1 MRRNGHSSALCA
13 GFGLTEAMIAVG
25 IVATALLVLVQQLSI
40 GFRESGAN
48 EDRAFAYQKA
58 SAILSEIQNAIALGQ
73 IERGDQ
79 LLALADEG
87 RNFTLTTR
95 MDHEGLP
102 FVPGHPMSGNVTLG
116 NEWRWSRTVSVE
128 PHDHAGLYYCRVQIG
143 LRDGERWQDAASHAL
158 LFSLLPP
165 SDAPEQ
171 THDVYVIACAEAGSQ
186 LGDLAALRDSVRSAA
201 SDLAASSQANVR
213 LHWITRLGYGRDAS
227 YAPFVN
233 VTRPADAAAPWAY
246 WMPGQLGGAHAGK
259 SLYRADLIAGVL
271 RTEDGLLHATSS
283 LTAQPVAIA
292 DRFNHCMRTPA
303 AWSLFESRVA
313 AGLEEE
319 HEPPLQLLLDD
330 LQRRPERYR
339 NAVFLNLHGRALPLP
354 PLRNAS
360 DAAKDPV
367 GRPGVRVVTHPA
379 RLWTPRDP
387 DGNGNQSDTKDL
399 ELRVHAYR
407 ASTAA
412 DVLQEP
418 ILVQIFGGNFTG
430 NVNGKGTGQPTLLV
444 HRLQGG
450 VSLDTGLASGDGRD
464 YAAFD
469 SATGV
474 APNTATKPFE
484 MWFETGYV
492 GGADPYTW
500 LRLHN
505 TPLTAPQVG
514 TQGLHPDAKLYG
526 LEHCPSPVR
535 GEFEHD
541 LATTSTPLIAR
552 NTARW
557 RIRMPA
563 SAFAAGSLPAR
574 DHVVRVVTRI
584 GADATTGVRWP
595 TAKQPQNRSETF
607 AWWTSAAAN
616 VPAPE
621 RAQFLGDP
629 RLCPYTDL
637 MATGTTLANGYNAC
651 FDDLVNG
658 SVDARAMWPCLQSS
672 FLAEGFGGG
681 VRADAGR
688 LLQLW
693 RDGMQKAG
701 TVFVAPGDRMAD
713 ALLLGGE
720 IAMPTQS
727 ATEPVALH
735 ADFSGGAMPSVDTIT
750 RATNGAGGAVGELA
764 LARGGSSPWR
774 CVPFLGELCPD
785 DLGDEWLQN
794 GNIAFGTGASQLAW
808 TPLTGTSFADAPRG
822 TGSAGAHSST
832 LGAAGAAMLACC
844 GPASST
850 LTFATAIENA
860 MTPSSNGAVA
870 INHSVQSE
878 PPLSLRSARTI
889 RTPGNSGVTVHGLD
903 STASYPRSTLT
914 ELDVTWNLGAE
925 RAGAAFT
932 WSRAAQG
939 SATLALWTA
948 IAHEQSSRDLAHQS
962 LLLGLRA
969 LHTAGKPKL
978 AARVPQLPRLT
989 ITDPVAGALAADP
1002 LSMTVRWSTEWLRYD
1017 GDAYTEAHD
1026 APSDGDES
1034 DLVYRVLWSR
1044 DQGLTWRSAI
1054 TGNTAVRSE
1063 RPSDEDDRLVDG
1075 GEGGESFTFALPD
1088 DLQDTELVLAVEA
1101 WRASTHCHFSSH
1113 QTRVFVRRSRR

>member
-1 MRRNGHSSALCA
+1 MRGVGHSSARSA

-58 SAILSEIQNAIALGQ
+58 GAILGEIQNAIALGQ

-79 LLALADEG
+79 LLALSDQA

-95 MDHEGLP
+95 TDHEGLP
-102 FVPGHPMSGNVTLG
+102 FAPEHPMSGNVTLG
-116 NEWRWSRTVSVE
+116 GEWRWSRTVSVE

-143 LRDGERWQDAASHAL
+143 LRDGARWQDAASHAL

-171 THDVYVIACAEAGSQ
+171 THDVYVIACAEAGSM
-186 LGDLAALRDSVRSAA
+186 LGDLASLRDAVRSAA
-201 SDLAASSQANVR
+201 SDIAASSQANVR
-213 LHWITRLGYGRDAS
+213 LHWITRLGYGRDAC

-246 WMPGQLGGAHAGK
+246 WLPSQLGGAHAGK
-259 SLYRADLIAGVL
+259 SLYHADLVAGVL
-271 RTEDGLLHATSS
+271 RTEDGLLHASSS
-283 LTAQPVAIA
+283 LTAQPTAVA

-313 AGLEEE
+313 AGLEDER
-319 HEPPLQLLLDD
+319 EPPLQLLLDD

-339 NAVFLNLHGRALPLP
+339 NAVFLNLHGRALPMP

-367 GRPGVRVVTHPA
+367 GRPGVRVVTHPS

-387 DGNGNQSDTKDL
+387 DGNGNQTDTKDL

-407 ASTAA
+407 ASAA
-412 DVLQEP
+412 SDVLQEP
-418 ILVQIFGGNFTG
+418 ILVQIFGGNFTA

-450 VSLDTGLASGDGRD
+450 VSLDTGAASGDGRE
-464 YAAFD
+464 YTSFD

-474 APNTATKPFE
+474 APSAATKPFE
-484 MWFETGYV
+484 MWFEAGYV

-514 TQGLHPDAKLYG
+514 GQGLHADARLYG

-535 GEFEHD
+535 GEFEND
-541 LATTSTPLIAR
+541 LATTSTALIAR

-557 RIRMPA
+557 RIRLPT
-563 SAFAAGSLPAR
+563 SAFAAGALPSR
-574 DHVVRVVTRI
+574 DQVVRVVTRI
-584 GADATTGVRWP
+584 GSDATTGTRWP
-595 TAKQPQNRSETF
+595 VARQPQNRSETF
-607 AWWTSAAAN
+607 AWWTSSASS
-616 VPAPE
+616 VPVTE

-629 RLCPYTDL
+629 RLCPYSDL
-637 MATGTTLANGYNAC
+637 MATGSTLANGYNAC

-658 SVDARAMWPCLQSS
+658 SVDARAMWPCLQPS

-701 TVFVAPGDRMAD
+701 AVVVAPADRIAD

-720 IAMPTQS
+720 IAMPTQT
-727 ATEPVALH
+727 ATEAIALH
-735 ADFSGGAMPSVDTIT
+735 ADFSNGSLPVVDTVA
-750 RATNGAGGAVGELA
+750 RAANGAAGAVGELT
-764 LARGGSSPWR
+764 LARTGATPWR
-774 CVPFLGELCPD
+774 CLPFLGELCPD
-785 DLGDEWLQN
+785 DLASEWMQN
-794 GNIAFGTGASQLAW
+794 GNVAFGTGSSRLAW
-808 TPLTGTSFADAPRG
+808 SPLTGATFADAPRG
-822 TGSAGAHSST
+822 TGSANPHGST

-844 GPASST
+844 GPAAST
-850 LTFATAIENA
+850 LTFATALENA
-860 MTPSSNGAVA
+860 LTPTSNGAVA

-878 PPLSLRSARTI
+878 PPTALRSARTI
-889 RTPGNSGVTVHGLD
+889 RAPGNCGVAVPGLD
-903 STASYPRSTLT
+903 STAAYPRSSLT

-925 RAGAAFT
+925 RAGSTFSWT
-932 WSRAAQG
+932 RAAQG
-939 SATLALWTA
+939 TATLALWTVLA
-948 IAHEQSSRDLAHQS
+948 GEQSSRDIAHQS

-989 ITDPVAGALAADP
+989 ITDPVAGALAANP

-1017 GDAYTEAHD
+1017 GDAYTEAHG

-1034 DLVYRVLWSR
+1034 DLLYRVLWSI

-1054 TGNTAVRSE
+1054 NGEAAVRDE
-1063 RPSDEDDRLVDG
+1063 RPRDGEDRLVDG

-1101 WRASTHCHFSSH
+1101 WRASTESHFSSH